1 MSDFKFFCPECGQ
14 KIAYDETYSGLPIT
28 CPACQKSVVAPPVL
42 AAVAQS
48 GPAIPV
54 SAGSSAPRPI
64 SAPEKRPAP
73 PSAPV
78 RAATSKI
85 SGSIL
90 SANVPLALAVI
101 YPCLAFV
108 SLVAALLFALKS
120 IPPLVL
126 AWAVLAFFPMFFVR
140 INDTRPRRLAALGL
154 KASCVGL
161 GLLILSLITVT
172 LTKHYLAPRIVI
184 RESQDELDAL
194 KPRIVDEVLTGDSES
209 EEAHQLG
216 GEHLLTGPF
225 DGKFWR
231 SAVTGGSITYV
242 MKVLPDQAMSLNC
255 RYWGSEQA
263 GRTFDICIDDEII
276 ATQNLEYN
284 VPGHF
289 FDAEYR
295 IPRSLTRG
303 KTQVTVAFQAHPG
316 LAAGGLFGCQILKR

>member
-28 CPACQKSVVAPPVL
+28 CPACQKSVVAPPAL
-42 AAVAQS
+42 ATVAQG
-48 GPAIPV
+48 GPAIHG
-54 SAGSSAPRPI
+54 SAASSAPKPV
-64 SAPEKRPAP
+64 SAPEKKPASP
-73 PSAPV
+73 PSSAPSAV
-78 RAATSKI
+78 RTIAN
-85 SGSIL
+85 SIL
-90 SANVPLALAVI
+90 NTNVPRALAITYPLLALA
-101 YPCLAFV
+101 

-120 IPPLVL
+120 IPLLVL
-126 AWAVLAFFPMFFVR
+126 AWAILAFIPMFFVR
-140 INDTRPRRLAALGL
+140 IGDTRPRRLAALGL

-161 GLLILSLITVT
+161 GLLILSLIAVS
-172 LTKHYLAPRIVI
+172 LTNHYLAPRIVI

-194 KPRIVDEVLTGDSES
+194 KPRIVDEVLTGDSDS
-209 EEAHQLG
+209 EQAHQLG

-225 DGKFWR
+225 NGKFWR

-263 GRTFDICIDDEII
+263 GRTFDITIDDEVI
-276 ATQNLEYN
+276 ATQNLQYN

-303 KTQVTVAFQAHPG
+303 KSQVTVAFEAHPG
-316 LAAGGLFGCQILKR
+316 LAAGGLFGCQTLKR